1 MEPFWQGRS
10 GELDVRR
17 HGSGQ
22 RATTP
27 REHQDVD
34 RVHLA
39 RGYQGGRPSV
49 RLPFL
54 PDWIWVDDTVLTRL
68 SLVNEVQSTVV
79 GLEVLQAL

>member
-1 MEPFWQGRS
+1 
-10 GELDVRR
+10 
-17 HGSGQ
+17 
-22 RATTP
+22 
-27 REHQDVD
+27 
-34 RVHLA
+34 
-39 RGYQGGRPSV
+39 V